1 MSLAMH
7 LYSTCQVKL
16 CWCRSSLSQLFFKI
30 GVLKYFAICT
40 GKQEKRLQHRFFPVN
55 IAKFLRTIFYRT
67 SPVAASVDVQSI
79 EITPKISLS
88 VIHVTSSNVYV
99 FTLIHRK
106 GFICLVSWKARKQ
119 INDVVLKTF
128 LSSAKSLHCSF
139 RMKHQD
145 FLTSHF
151 ILVTH

>member
-1 MSLAMH
+1 MFDSSYMSLAMH

-88 VIHVTSSNVYV
+88 VIHVTRSNVYV

-106 GFICLVSWKARKQ
+106 GFICLGQLESEETDQRCCVEDVSFFRQVSSLLFQNEAPR
-119 INDVVLKTF
+119 
-128 LSSAKSLHCSF
+128 LSN
-139 RMKHQD
+139 
-145 FLTSHF
+145 
-151 ILVTH
+151 